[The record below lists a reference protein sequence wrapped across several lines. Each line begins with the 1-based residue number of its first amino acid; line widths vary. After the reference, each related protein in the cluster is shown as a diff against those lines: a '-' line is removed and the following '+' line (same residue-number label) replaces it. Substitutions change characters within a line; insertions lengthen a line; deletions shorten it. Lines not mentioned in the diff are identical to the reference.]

1 MLKRILAISDSD
13 PTFFPQSGP
22 GSKYLLTGT
31 RQAGFF
37 GEVSAAELFDGYEVN
52 NKINHTGA
60 TWLRYSG
67 LKWLKHIVDG
77 KVLFVAKEQ
86 TLRNISWSQ
95 LYESGAVYGVAGD
108 GKYPTAKPTS
118 QMVVLRKTDTDGAW
132 TFKLRLIKGA
142 ALDPYVAANETAAV
156 TEWIHTIFNVA
167 ARLPGYSYLNFS
179 YGGAVIDTLAQ
190 ETDNAN
196 VASSLTVGSVNN
208 IGAKTVAAK
217 TALGYWRP
225 VLELIRPSE
234 SLMPIEDVTAVKDDL
249 IQPLISIEQTDS
261 ISLVRQLE
269 NFSSAVPTEPYM
281 GEPVILVGPVYKV
294 NSFTI
299 IRPSAPYVSEPVVTA
314 EPVHKVN
321 DFTII
326 RPTEPY
332 VSSEIIPW

>member
-52 NKINHTGA
+52 SKINHTGA
-60 TWLRYSG
+60 TWLRSSG

-86 TLRNISWSQ
+86 TLRNISWNQ
-95 LYESGAVYGVAGD
+95 LYESGAVYGEAGD

-142 ALDPYVAANETAAV
+142 VLDPYVAANETAAG
-156 TEWIHTIFNVA
+156 TEWVQTIFNVA
-167 ARLPGYSYLNFS
+167 AKLAGYSYVNLS

-225 VLELIRPSE
+225 VLELIRPGE

-249 IQPLISIEQTDS
+249 IPPFISTEQTDS
-261 ISLVRQLE
+261 ISLIQKLE
-269 NFSSAVPTEPYM
+269 NFSSDVPTEPYM
-281 GEPVILVGPVYKV
+281 GEPAVLVEPVY
-294 NSFTI
+294 
-299 IRPSAPYVSEPVVTA
+299 
-314 EPVHKVN
+314 KVN
-321 DFTII
+321 DFTISQ
-326 RPTEPY
+326 PTEPY

>member
-37 GEVSAAELFDGYEVN
+37 GEVSAAELFDGYEVIS
-52 NKINHTGA
+52 KINHTGA
-60 TWLRYSG
+60 TWLRHTG

-86 TLRNISWSQ
+86 TLSNISWNQ

-142 ALDPYVAANETAAV
+142 ALDPYVAANESAAA
-156 TEWIHTIFNVA
+156 TEWINTIFNVA

-225 VLELIRPSE
+225 VLELINPA
-234 SLMPIEDVTAVKDDL
+234 VTLLPYSDFAALHDARLPAIVDGGGSNAFEG
-249 IQPLISIEQTDS
+249 QPVQRYQDIILDNPLPPQPTTEIMSDFVQSYQDITLDS
-261 ISLVRQLE
+261 PRSPLLSTEI
-269 NFSSAVPTEPYM
+269 VP
-281 GEPVILVGPVYKV
+281 
-294 NSFTI
+294 
-299 IRPSAPYVSEPVVTA
+299 
-314 EPVHKVN
+314 
-321 DFTII
+321 
-326 RPTEPY
+326 
-332 VSSEIIPW
+332 W

>member
-52 NKINHTGA
+52 NKINYTGA

-67 LKWLKHIVDG
+67 LKWLKYIVDG
-77 KVLFVAKEQ
+77 RVLFVAKEQ
-86 TLRNISWSQ
+86 TLSNISWSQ

-142 ALDPYVAANETAAV
+142 ALDPYVAANETAAA
-156 TEWIHTIFNVA
+156 TEWVKTIFNSTTSA
-167 ARLPGYSYLNFS
+167 AVGVRLASYTYANLS
-179 YGGAVIDTLAQ
+179 YGGTAINTLAQ

-196 VASSLTVGSVNN
+196 VASSLTVGSGSN
-208 IGAKTVAAK
+208 ISAKTVAAK

-249 IQPLISIEQTDS
+249 IQPFISIEQTGS
-261 ISLVRQLE
+261 NSFVQQLE
-269 NFSSAVPTEPYM
+269 NFSSDVPTAPCM
-281 GEPVILVGPVYKV
+281 SVPVVSVEPVYKV
-294 NSFTI
+294 NDITI
-299 IRPSAPYVSEPVVTA
+299 
-314 EPVHKVN
+314 N
-321 DFTII
+321 